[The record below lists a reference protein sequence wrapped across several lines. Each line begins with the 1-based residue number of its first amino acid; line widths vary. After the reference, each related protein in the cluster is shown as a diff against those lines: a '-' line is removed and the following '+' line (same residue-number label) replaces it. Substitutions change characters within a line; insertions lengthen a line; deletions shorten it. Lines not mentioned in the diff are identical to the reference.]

1 MPYTEHNIQTTSGI
15 GGYQMIDKTTLSVS
29 EYTSEPLNSRK
40 FSGLLDVAAA
50 LLPLLAL
57 GVIGTR
63 LGAGTLVGAILIALG
78 YVLSI
83 TVASVVLKLRGAGW
97 REIGMAR
104 PQSWRR
110 TALLGV
116 GTLVISLIVV
126 VAVQVVTL
134 NLPGLV
140 TEPAD
145 VSRFDPLEGNLL
157 LLLGY
162 VILAWTM
169 AAFGEEMLFRAFLI
183 SQLDRVFQNTR
194 AGWALA
200 LMGSSVLFGLAHY
213 QEGLVGVLYNGAF
226 GLVLGSVYLGTR
238 RNLWV
243 TIIAHGLIN
252 TLRFVLVFGGAA

>member
-1 MPYTEHNIQTTSGI
+1 
-15 GGYQMIDKTTLSVS
+15 MISKTTLSVG
-29 EYTSEPLNSRK
+29 EHTSEPLNSNK
-40 FSGLLDVAAA
+40 FRGLLDVAAVF
-50 LLPLLAL
+50 LLLLVP

-63 LGAGTLVGAILIALG
+63 LGAGTLVGAVLIALG
-78 YVLSI
+78 YALSI

-104 PQSWRR
+104 PQSWPR

-116 GTLVISLIVV
+116 GALVISLIVV
-126 VAVQVVTL
+126 VAVQVVAL
-134 NLPGLV
+134 NLPGLAA
-140 TEPAD
+140 EPAD
-145 VSRFDPLEGNLL
+145 VSRFNPLEGNLP

-162 VILAWTM
+162 IILAWTV
-169 AAFGEEMLFRAFLI
+169 AAFGEEMLFRAFLM
-183 SQLDRVFQNTR
+183 SQLARVFQNTK

-200 LMGSSVLFGLAHY
+200 LMGSSILFGLAHY
-213 QEGLVGVLYNGAF
+213 QEGLVGMLYNGAF
-226 GLVLGSVYLGTR
+226 GLVLGSVYLNTR